1 MQTTT
6 VCPTRFRASC
16 PVCAP
21 ASLLCTFIALGLLS
35 GCATTSSTRESD
47 KATEEEIHTFEST
60 FHPSDFDPMRDRPV
74 DRTPRKVDTTSVM
87 EEDAPTAPPNMEMVQ
102 GFRVQVFSTT
112 SIDAARAKRLEFEAA
127 FPNEW
132 FYLEYHAP
140 TYKLR
145 AGNFQTRF
153 EAERFAR
160 LLTDQGHREAW
171 TVPEKV
177 FKSPGLRPA
186 LIPTPE

>member
-1 MQTTT
+1 MQTIRFF
-6 VCPTRFRASC
+6 PPGFRASRHA
-16 PVCAP
+16 CAP
-21 ASLLCTFIALGLLS
+21 ASLLFTGIALGLLS

-47 KATEEEIHTFEST
+47 KATEEDIRTFEST
-60 FHPSDFDPMRDRPV
+60 FHPSDFDPMRERSV
-74 DRTPRKVDTTSVM
+74 DRTPRKVDTTSVL
-87 EEDAPTAPPNMEMVQ
+87 EEDTPTALPSMEMVQ

-127 FPNEW
+127 FPDEW

-160 LLTDQGHREAW
+160 LLTDQGHQEAW

-177 FKSPGLRPA
+177 FKSPGLRPTLVPA
-186 LIPTPE
+186 PE